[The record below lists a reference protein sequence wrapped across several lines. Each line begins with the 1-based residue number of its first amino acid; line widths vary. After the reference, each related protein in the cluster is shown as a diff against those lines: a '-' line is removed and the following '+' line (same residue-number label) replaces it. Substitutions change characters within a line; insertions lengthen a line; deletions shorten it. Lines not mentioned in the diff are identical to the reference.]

1 MQSSKASRWARAS
14 GWAAAATFAV
24 GGPAPAAP
32 AAYPQLVDA
41 YFKATFEVNPS
52 FGTSAGFH
60 EYDSRLENFAPA
72 ARTAW
77 IAKLKALMQAFEAID
92 PASLNPAERN
102 DREIVLASIRSNLLE
117 LERIQMW
124 KRNPDLYPSSVT
136 GSIFNLVKR
145 NFAPPEERLRSVIA
159 REDQIPAALEA
170 ARALLVNPPRIYTE
184 IALQQ
189 LPGNVEFFKTTVP
202 EAFAQVKDPA
212 LLARFKR
219 ANARTIAALR
229 RYELFLKKD
238 LLPRSKGNFAIGA
251 ESYRLKL
258 LYNEMVDIPL
268 DRMLEIGY
276 AQLRKD
282 QQALVE
288 AARRI
293 DPAKSVREVL
303 ALVEDDHPTAK
314 ELIPAAQKQLD
325 ALRQFLVDKRIIT
338 VPGDVQAQVTE
349 TPPFLRALTFAS
361 MDTPGPYESKATEAY
376 YNITLPDPKWPAKR
390 QEDYLRGYNYPL
402 LNTVSVHEVWP
413 GHYTQFLWVKNNPD
427 LSKVRKL
434 LAAGSNAE
442 GWAHYTEQMML
453 DEGYGGGDPKLRFG
467 QLIDALLRD
476 CRYIVGIQMH
486 TQGMTYDQAVDF
498 FVKEGFQQRVNGEIE
513 SKRGTAD
520 PTFLIY
526 TLGKLQILKL
536 RDDYRQKM
544 GDQFTLL
551 EFHDRYIKAGS
562 PPIKIVRRELLGDDS
577 PSL

>member
-1 MQSSKASRWARAS
+1 MHSSKASRWARAI

-24 GGPAPAAP
+24 GVPAPAAP
-32 AAYPQLVDA
+32 EAYPQLVDA

-72 ARTAW
+72 TRTAW
-77 IAKLKALMQAFEAID
+77 IARLKALMQAFEALD

-136 GSIFNLVKR
+136 GSIFTLVKR

-159 REDQIPAALEA
+159 REEQIPAALEA
-170 ARALLVNPPRIYTE
+170 ARASLVNPPRIYTE

-251 ESYRLKL
+251 ERYRLKL
-258 LYNEMVDIPL
+258 LYDEMVDIPL

-288 AARRI
+288 TARRI

-314 ELIPAAQKQLD
+314 ELLPAAQKQLD

-376 YNITLPDPKWPAKR
+376 YNITLPDPQWPAKR

-434 LAAGSNAE
+434 ITAGSNAE

-498 FVKEGFQQRVNGEIE
+498 FVKEGFQQRVNAEIE
-513 SKRGTAD
+513 SKRGTTD

-551 EFHDRYIKAGS
+551 DFHDRYIRAGS

>member
-1 MQSSKASRWARAS
+1 MQSSKPSRWAWAI

-24 GGPAPAAP
+24 GVPAPAAP
-32 AAYPQLVDA
+32 EAYTQLVDA

-52 FGTSAGFH
+52 FGTYAGFH
-60 EYDSRLENFAPA
+60 EYDTRLENFSQP

-77 IAKLKALMQAFEAID
+77 IAKLKAFMKSFEAID

-117 LERIQMW
+117 LDRIQMW
-124 KRNPDLYPSSVT
+124 KRNPDMYPSAVT
-136 GSIFNLVKR
+136 GSIFKLVKR
-145 NFAPPEERLRSVIA
+145 DFAPPAERLRSVIA
-159 REDQIPAALEA
+159 REEQIPAALQT
-170 ARALLVNPPRIYTE
+170 ARTLLSNPPRIYTE

-202 EAFAQVKDPA
+202 EAFAEVKDPA

-219 ANARTIAALR
+219 ANARTIAALG
-229 RYELFLKKD
+229 RYERFLKTD

-258 LYNEMVDIPL
+258 LYDEMVDIPL

-282 QQALVE
+282 QQELVQT
-288 AARRI
+288 ARRI

-434 LAAGSNAE
+434 ITANSNAE

-453 DEGYGGGDPKLRFG
+453 DEGYGEGDPKLRFG

-486 TQGMTYDQAVDF
+486 TQGMTYEQAVDF
-498 FVKEGFQQRVNGEIE
+498 FVKEGFQQRVNAEIE